1 MRNLAGR
8 FSLIEKV
15 DNVTVVGLL
24 GNITAK
30 SLSHEEMCFIAG
42 FYDVKGNNR
51 SFQVVDKYSA
61 TDGKSVNS
69 YNSFLIIIKED

>member
-1 MRNLAGR
+1 MRSLAGR

-30 SLSHEEMCFIAG
+30 SLSYEEMCFIAG
-42 FYDVKGNNR
+42 FYDVKGSR
-51 SFQVVDKYSA
+51 SFQITDKYSA
-61 TDGKSVNS
+61 TNGKSVNS
-69 YNSFLIIIKED
+69 YNSFLLIIKED